1 MFRAVVFNNEG
12 VRRMEHG
19 LYDDAVVSFTKVL
32 ETLNSVIPNSKA
44 KNIYTGT
51 SCEQGSHEQ
60 QQQLQ
65 PQHHSEHTA
74 TTAPREKMDSSNF
87 PCTAFQV
94 DHCQQE
100 NRHFVFRD
108 PIEIP
113 FDVVPTMEE
122 PSDKLVN
129 KFVVVIMYN
138 LALAVHLS
146 SLQCQDF
153 ACLTRARKLYELAF
167 QMHLEESCDV
177 TLLFS
182 LALMNNLGL
191 IYHLLGEEERSKT
204 CFKNMLATMMYLLE
218 SDEAKTIKQW
228 DGLLSN
234 VMDRM
239 FKDHEVAA
247 PAA

>member
-1 MFRAVVFNNEG
+1 
-12 VRRMEHG
+12 MEHG
-19 LYDDAVVSFTKVL
+19 LYDDAVVSFTNVL
-32 ETLNSVIPNSKA
+32 ETLSPIIPNA
-44 KNIYTGT
+44 RTF
-51 SCEQGSHEQ
+51 QAFAGSEQ
-60 QQQLQ
+60 QHARPQQPVMTQ
-65 PQHHSEHTA
+65 PQHHFSA
-74 TTAPREKMDSSNF
+74 PAAPTTSNENKDKMDTS
-87 PCTAFQV
+87 PITALNSTTST
-94 DHCQQE
+94 E
-100 NRHFVFRD
+100 RGHFVFRD

-113 FDVVPTMEE
+113 LDVVPTMQE

-153 ACLTRARKLYELAF
+153 ASLTRARKLYELAF

-177 TLLFS
+177 TLLYS

-191 IYHLLGEEERSKT
+191 IYHSLGEEERSNT

-239 FKDHEVAA
+239 FKEQEVAA